1 MNAKLK
7 WTLAVFALVVALLF
21 GAWFSGLIMLWRLDM
36 ATDDLGL
43 TTYARYWWAHG
54 DSAAFGRTIRNSGL
68 VGFGV
73 PLLIFAAG
81 ALWALINRK
90 QNIYGDARFA
100 TLADL
105 KKKKMLDPDDTAL
118 VVGRKNGKYIY
129 FNGQQFAL
137 LAAPT
142 RSGKG
147 VGIVIPN
154 LLSYQGSVVV
164 LDIKQENFDL
174 TSGFRAK
181 YGQDVFLFNP
191 FAEDLRTHRWN
202 PLSYVSDDPHF
213 RVSDVQSIAAMLY
226 PVHEG
231 AKDPFWS
238 NQAQNAFVA
247 FALYGFEQAEYLTK
261 NFGPEAAETPTIGSL
276 FRLAS
281 GRPGQDFREYLN
293 ELASWPHLSQSAR
306 SAFATLQ
313 GQAKETFASIMGT
326 FKEPLNPWLNP
337 VVDAATSGNDFDL
350 RDVRKRKMT
359 IYVAIQPNKLA
370 ESRLILNLFFSQ
382 LINQN
387 VKELPQANPELK
399 HQCLLLMDEFTSIGR
414 VDIIAS
420 AVSFMAGYNM
430 RLLPIIQSLSQLES
444 TYGPEVARTLITN
457 HALQILYAPR
467 EQRDANEYSEML
479 GYVGVK
485 KDSISRNRG
494 REKSVTKSTAEERRA
509 LMLPQELK
517 AMGDNKEI
525 LMVEGM
531 AHPVM
536 ADKIR
541 YYQDKDFTVRLEPK
555 LTVPKL
561 KLPGGSAS
569 APTGFP
575 KRRSTAAPATAGGM
589 NTGRAGLAAA
599 SSAVAASARPAS
611 APAPTATAAPPKEYT
626 GLAGIQEEF
635 SDVLGKLD
643 RR

>member
-1 MNAKLK
+1 
-7 WTLAVFALVVALLF
+7 
-21 GAWFSGLIMLWRLDM
+21 MLWRLDLP
-36 ATDDLGL
+36 TESLGL
-43 TTYARYWWAHG
+43 TTYARYWLAHG
-54 DSAAFGRTIRNSGL
+54 QSAAFGSTIRGSGMIGYGIPFLMFVAVALL
-68 VGFGV
+68 VLFK
-73 PLLIFAAG
+73 
-81 ALWALINRK
+81 RK

-226 PVHEG
+226 PVHEST
-231 AKDPFWS
+231 KDPFWS

-247 FALYGFEQAEYLTK
+247 FALYAFEQAEYLAK
-261 NFGPEAAETPTIGSL
+261 NFGPEAAETPTVGGL

-293 ELASWPHLSQSAR
+293 DLASWPHLSQSAR

-350 RDVRKRKMT
+350 RDVRKKKMT

-485 KDSISRNRG
+485 KDSLSRNRG
-494 REKSVTKSTAEERRA
+494 RESSVTKSTAEERRA

-541 YYQDKDFTVRLEPK
+541 YYEDKDFKIRLEPK
-555 LTVPKL
+555 LNVPKL
-561 KLPGGSAS
+561 TLAGGAAA

-575 KRRSTAAPATAGGM
+575 RRDTSSAATAGGV
-589 NTGRAGLAAA
+589 NTGRSGMMAGAAGNAATARPIAPAKPATPTAAAAPAAAA
-599 SSAVAASARPAS
+599 S
-611 APAPTATAAPPKEYT
+611 PPKEYT